1 MSTVSQNPRSVSSTP
16 EFIALASAIDR
27 SVSGD
32 RAADLLAD
40 FFNTVER
47 KVRAEVASDFQLASR
62 HQDEFSW
69 GEAVDIASN
78 GLCSCRGGNRPCPK
92 AGAR

>member
-1 MSTVSQNPRSVSSTP
+1 LV
-16 EFIALASAIDR
+16 AAIDG

-40 FFNTVER
+40 FYRVVER
-47 KVRAEVASDFQLASR
+47 KVRAEVASDFQLAAR

-69 GEAVDIASN
+69 GEAVTIARE
-78 GLCSCRGGNRPCPK
+78 GLCSCRGGNTPCPK